1 MCLAIPAKV
10 TAISEDGEMATI
22 SLDGVKKEVSL
33 ALVEGV
39 QEGDYVLVH
48 VGYALNRLSPE
59 EAERTLKIFAE
70 AGMVAQSSHH
80 PSTADSDP
88 HALTGRTPSSQLD
101 VASTTPSPSSGPC
114 AQSDRQL
121 DTLATND
128 GKNSGPEEGTA

>member
-70 AGMVAQSSHH
+70 AGMLQ
-80 PSTADSDP
+80 
-88 HALTGRTPSSQLD
+88 
-101 VASTTPSPSSGPC
+101 
-114 AQSDRQL
+114 
-121 DTLATND
+121 
-128 GKNSGPEEGTA
+128 EGSA